1 MTFMPWLLLGW
12 VFSSLVSLFR
22 GMIKRMSLCSWDGPQ
37 KFSQEGFL
45 LKAALLYRSFVIKKK
60 DLELMFLLTV
70 ATAENWLGR
79 LLS

>member
-1 MTFMPWLLLGW
+1 
-12 VFSSLVSLFR
+12 
-22 GMIKRMSLCSWDGPQ
+22 MSLCSWDAPQ

-70 ATAENWLGR
+70 ATAENWLGG